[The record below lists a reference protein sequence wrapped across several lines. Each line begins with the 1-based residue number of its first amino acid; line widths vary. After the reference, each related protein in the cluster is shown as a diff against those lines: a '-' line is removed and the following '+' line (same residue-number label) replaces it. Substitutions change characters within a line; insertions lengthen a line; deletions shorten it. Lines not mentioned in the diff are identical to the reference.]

1 LAVRQFKQ
9 AISQTF
15 SYNLGIF
22 DLKKYMEVII
32 LKPQKRQNL
41 TRKQIVFLSIIG
53 LLFLALIPIAVFS
66 MRTNSTNNTST
77 RTEVAVPKHGK
88 SVLKQAQN
96 YVDVMHMS
104 KQDLAKQLSAK
115 HYSKGVINYAIS
127 HVKTDY
133 NQNALL
139 KGKEYSDSQ
148 NMSKQGIYDQ
158 LISKGLFTAK
168 QAQYAVDN
176 LQVDYNKNALITA
189 KNYQRDLGFSPA
201 KIREVLISDKN
212 EKFTPAEADYAI
224 QHLND

>member
-1 LAVRQFKQ
+1 
-9 AISQTF
+9 
-15 SYNLGIF
+15 
-22 DLKKYMEVII
+22 M
-32 LKPQKRQNL
+32 KPQKRQNL
-41 TRKQIVFLSIIG
+41 TRKQIVFLFIIG
-53 LLFLALIPIAVFS
+53 LLFLALIPVAVLS
-66 MRTNSTNNTST
+66 LRTSGTNNTST
-77 RTEVAVPKHGK
+77 RTEVAVPKRGK

-104 KQDLAKQLSAK
+104 KQDLTNQLTAK
-115 HYSKGVINYAIS
+115 HYSKATINYAIS
-127 HVKTDY
+127 HVKTNYD
-133 NQNALL
+133 QNALL

-158 LISKGLFTAK
+158 LINKGKFTAK

-176 LQVDYNKNALITA
+176 LQVDYNQNALITA

>member
-1 LAVRQFKQ
+1 MQVN
-9 AISQTF
+9 SQTF
-15 SYNLGIF
+15 SYNLGII

-41 TRKQIVFLSIIG
+41 TRKQIVFLCIIG
-53 LLFLALIPIAVFS
+53 LLFLALIPVAVLS
-66 MRTNSTNNTST
+66 LRTTSTNNTST

-104 KQDLAKQLSAK
+104 KQDLADQLSAK
-115 HYSKGVINYAIS
+115 HYSKAAINYAIS
-127 HVKTDY
+127 HVKTNYD
-133 NQNALL
+133 QNALL

-158 LISKGLFTAK
+158 LISKGKFTVK
-168 QAQYAVDN
+168 QAQYAVNN
-176 LQVDYNKNALITA
+176 LQVDYNQNALITA